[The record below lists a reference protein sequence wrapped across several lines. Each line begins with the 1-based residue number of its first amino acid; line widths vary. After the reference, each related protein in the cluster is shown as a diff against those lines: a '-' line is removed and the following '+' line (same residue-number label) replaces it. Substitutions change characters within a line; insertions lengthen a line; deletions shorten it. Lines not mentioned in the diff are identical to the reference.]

1 MNTKQDNTVQSSRRS
16 LLTAGLLAGGAAAAA
31 LGASAPVAAAQ
42 DAGKESVLDKA
53 LRTKKIVVAASL
65 KYPPNMF
72 VNDKGEPDGY
82 EIALIRRLIAD
93 LSPEIKVEF
102 ADMDFGQMFAAV
114 ESGRADMMT
123 TGTILPSRSLR
134 GWFAGCAATFQPVYV
149 VGRQAGE
156 IPFDQMNASGFKFAA
171 LQGSSQEAKI
181 RALYPKASVAVF
193 PDQTGAIGE
202 VMSGR
207 ANATLQSLFTIVNT
221 KKQGVDLSIIGK
233 EPAYVDHNTFFMPT
247 GDMKMYMYV
256 TNWLLFNAA
265 GGILNSVF
273 REYVGKDAIAAG
285 LPYLTVGPGGSPL
298 KVSA

>member
-1 MNTKQDNTVQSSRRS
+1 MDTKHDNGMQANRRS
-16 LLTAGLLAGGAAAAA
+16 LLTAGLFAGGAAAVA
-31 LGASAPVAAAQ
+31 LGATTPAAAQ
-42 DAGKESVLDKA
+42 DAAKESVLDKA
-53 LRTKKIVVAASL
+53 IRTKKIVVAASL
-65 KYPPNMF
+65 KYPPNLYI
-72 VNDKGEPDGY
+72 NDKGEPDGY
-82 EIALIRRLIAD
+82 EIALIRRMMKD
-93 LSPEIKVEF
+93 VSPDIQVEF

-114 ESGRADMMT
+114 ESGRADIMT

-134 GWFAGCAATFQPVYV
+134 GWFAGCAVTFQPVYV
-149 VGRQAGE
+149 VGRDATDLT
-156 IPFDQMNASGFKFAA
+156 FDQMNSPDFKFAA

-181 RALYPKASVAVF
+181 RALYPNANVSVF
-193 PDQTGAIGE
+193 PDQTGAIGQ

-221 KKQGVDLSIIGK
+221 KKQGVALQIIGK

-247 GDMKMYMYV
+247 GDMKMYMFV

-285 LPYLTVGPGGSPL
+285 LPYLAVGPGGSPL
-298 KVSA
+298 KVAA

>member
-1 MNTKQDNTVQSSRRS
+1 MNTKQDNGIQANRRS
-16 LLTAGLLAGGAAAAA
+16 LLTAGLVAGGAAAAA
-31 LGASAPVAAAQ
+31 LGAAAPARAQ
-42 DAGKESVLDKA
+42 DANKESVLDKA
-53 LRTKKIVVAASL
+53 IRTKKIVVAASL

-72 VNDKGEPDGY
+72 INDKGEPDGY
-82 EIALIRRLIAD
+82 EIAIIRRIMKD
-93 LSPEIKVEF
+93 ISPDIQVEF

-149 VGRQAGE
+149 VGREASDLTFE
-156 IPFDQMNASGFKFAA
+156 QMNSPDFKFAA
-171 LQGSSQEAKI
+171 LQGSSQETKI
-181 RALYPKASVAVF
+181 RALYPKATVSVF

-221 KKQGVDLSIIGK
+221 KKQGVELAIIGK

-247 GDMKMYMYV
+247 GDMKMYMFV

-285 LPYLTVGPGGSPL
+285 LPYLAVGPGGSPL
-298 KVSA
+298 KIDA

>member
-1 MNTKQDNTVQSSRRS
+1 MDTKQDNGMQANRRS
-16 LLTAGLLAGGAAAAA
+16 LLTAGLFAGGAAAVA
-31 LGASAPVAAAQ
+31 LGATTPVSAQ
-42 DAGKESVLDKA
+42 DANKESVLDKA
-53 LRTKKIVVAASL
+53 IRTKKIVVAASL
-65 KYPPNMF
+65 KYPPNLYI
-72 VNDKGEPDGY
+72 NDKGEPDGY
-82 EIALIRRLIAD
+82 EIALIRQMIKD
-93 LSPEIKVEF
+93 VSPDIQIEF

-114 ESGRADMMT
+114 ESGRADIMT

-134 GWFAGCAATFQPVYV
+134 GWFAGCAVTFQPVYV
-149 VGRQAGE
+149 VGRQAADLT
-156 IPFDQMNASGFKFAA
+156 FDQMNSSDFKFAA

-181 RALYPKASVAVF
+181 RSLYPKATVSVF

-221 KKQGVDLSIIGK
+221 KKQGVDLAIIGK
-233 EPAYVDHNTFFMPT
+233 GPAYVDHNTFFMPT
-247 GDMKMYMYV
+247 GDMKMYMFV

-285 LPYLTVGPGGSPL
+285 LPYLAVGPGGSPL
-298 KVSA
+298 RVEA

>member
-1 MNTKQDNTVQSSRRS
+1 MDTKHDNGMQANRRS
-16 LLTAGLLAGGAAAAA
+16 LLTAGLFAGGAAAVA
-31 LGASAPVAAAQ
+31 LGATTPAAAQ
-42 DAGKESVLDKA
+42 DAAKESVLDKA
-53 LRTKKIVVAASL
+53 IRTKKIVVAASL
-65 KYPPNMF
+65 KYPPNLF
-72 VNDKGEPDGY
+72 INDKGEPDGY
-82 EIALIRRLIAD
+82 EIALIRRMMKD
-93 LSPEIKVEF
+93 VSPDIQVEF

-114 ESGRADMMT
+114 ESGRADIMT

-149 VGRQAGE
+149 VGRDAADLT
-156 IPFDQMNASGFKFAA
+156 FDQMNSPEFKFAA
-171 LQGSSQEAKI
+171 LQGSSQESKI
-181 RALYPKASVAVF
+181 RALYPKASVSVF
-193 PDQTGAIGE
+193 PDQTGAIGQ

-221 KKQGVDLSIIGK
+221 KKQGVALEIIGK

-247 GDMKMYMYV
+247 GDMKMYMFV

-298 KVSA
+298 KVEA